1 MPRRGVVSGLWS
13 VLGARH
19 SLALRPWRHR
29 PHLSLQSGP
38 RWPGPRWHTPDA
50 VFLQLLCSDGPWR
63 RERSSADGWPGPKFC
78 PSHARRGVSA
88 SQSGAQDTG
97 AQLLGPSVVPLLPWG
112 RPGKADPVSP
122 SCGPPISS
130 QGLSGDPAGRPLWF
144 SRPWLA
150 PSCSPQ
156 ARLQLRGV
164 TRGHCPQSSKGEKVL
179 WKILG

>member
-38 RWPGPRWHTPDA
+38 RRPGPRWDTPDA

-97 AQLLGPSVVPLLPWG
+97 AQLLGPSVAPLPPWG

-122 SCGPPISS
+122 SCGPPHFLPGPQRGPSREAPMVLS
-130 QGLSGDPAGRPLWF
+130 PLAGSLLLTSGSPPAPRRHQGALPTEF
-144 SRPWLA
+144 
-150 PSCSPQ
+150 
-156 ARLQLRGV
+156 
-164 TRGHCPQSSKGEKVL
+164 
-179 WKILG
+179 

>member
-1 MPRRGVVSGLWS
+1 MVSGLWS

-38 RWPGPRWHTPDA
+38 RWPGPRWDTPDA

-97 AQLLGPSVVPLLPWG
+97 AQLLGPSVAPLLPWG

-122 SCGPPISS
+122 SCGPPFPPRAS
-130 QGLSGDPAGRPLWF
+130 AGTQPGSPPWF